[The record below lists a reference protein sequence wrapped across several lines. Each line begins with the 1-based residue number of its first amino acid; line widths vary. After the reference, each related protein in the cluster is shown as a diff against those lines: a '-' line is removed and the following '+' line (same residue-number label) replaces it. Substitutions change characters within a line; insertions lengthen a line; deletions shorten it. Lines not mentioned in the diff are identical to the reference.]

1 MLWWKIKTYLVTTE
15 TMQAGKLYFR
25 IVIATVKEGE
35 WIGIGERY
43 EEPWTAYL
51 IFYLKK

>member
-1 MLWWKIKTYLVTTE
+1 
-15 TMQAGKLYFR
+15 MQAGKVYLR
-25 IVIATVKEGE
+25 MVIETVKAGE
-35 WIGIGERY
+35 WIGLGEQY